1 MLLKNYWITEEIKKD
16 NKKYLETNENENTM
30 IQNLW
35 DTAKAKSKREVYSD
49 TSLPQETRKISNK
62 LTWYLKQLEI
72 EEQTK
77 PKISK
82 KKKNLRERAVEKKD
96 SGPRIR
102 TTRFNWDCKFPEIL
116 HKTAF
121 KKNQFSWVWK
131 VEIWR
136 KRSNVPLLLLMLLSD
151 RVNLCPSR

>member
-82 KKKNLRERAVEKKD
+82 RKKNHKYQSRNKLNTDVKK
-96 SGPRIR
+96 I
-102 TTRFNWDCKFPEIL
+102 E
-116 HKTAF
+116 
-121 KKNQFSWVWK
+121 KNQWNK
-131 VEIWR
+131 
-136 KRSNVPLLLLMLLSD
+136 KLGL
-151 RVNLCPSR
+151 